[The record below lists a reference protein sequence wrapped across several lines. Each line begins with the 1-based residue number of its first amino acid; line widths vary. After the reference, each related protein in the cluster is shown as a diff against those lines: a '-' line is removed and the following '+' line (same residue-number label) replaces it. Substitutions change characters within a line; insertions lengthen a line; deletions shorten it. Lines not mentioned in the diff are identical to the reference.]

1 MREKNEEK
9 IPTSIILQLVVSLFS
24 SIHIFLCFLGSHSSA
39 AREEKEPPCGEQK
52 IKRVKLWLVEQ

>member
-39 AREEKEPPCGEQK
+39 VREKKETLDTIFQK
-52 IKRVKLWLVEQ
+52 YMKTVSML